1 MNGVMQ
7 IGTAAKRSGVPAKTI
22 RYYEEIGLV
31 PEPARSAS
39 GYRAYDDGAVAL
51 LRFVSRARNLGF
63 SIKDVRMLLALYSD
77 RDRASADVKRV
88 ALGHVAEIDRKM
100 AELGSM
106 RKTLLHLAE
115 RCQGDERPEC
125 PILDDLAGLQEA
137 H

>member
-7 IGTAAKRSGVPAKTI
+7 IGTAAQRSGVPAKTI

-31 PEPARSAS
+31 PEPARLAS
-39 GYRAYDDGAVAL
+39 GYRAYDDRAVAL
-51 LRFVSRARNLGF
+51 LKFVNRARNLGF

-77 RDRASADVKRV
+77 RDRVSADVKRV

-125 PILDDLAGLQEA
+125 PILDDLAGPQEA